1 MSTMQHSIAKAQAE
15 RHQAL
20 TDRYYA
26 YERDYRALSA
36 KYLLQAQESL
46 DEAQSYDINAAS
58 P

>member
-1 MSTMQHSIAKAQAE
+1 MQHSIAKAQAD